1 MKHGQYEYE
10 DDSWI
15 EESKRLFG
23 EYNLAYQNLVHC
35 KEADLKQAKEDL
47 KRARHKFFNH

>member
-1 MKHGQYEYE
+1 MKHGQYEDE
-10 DDSWI
+10 DENWNK
-15 EESKRLFG
+15 ESERLFR
-23 EYNLAYQNLVHC
+23 EYNLAYENVVHC